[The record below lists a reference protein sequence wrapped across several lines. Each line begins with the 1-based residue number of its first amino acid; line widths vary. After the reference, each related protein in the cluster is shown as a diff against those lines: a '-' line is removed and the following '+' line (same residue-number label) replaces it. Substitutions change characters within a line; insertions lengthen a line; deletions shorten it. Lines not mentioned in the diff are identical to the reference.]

1 MARRAKLEVAIVN
14 IRIPKEKDRDYT
26 ALFDQIFA
34 LKRGFRVYSDQYLAL
49 TEFQSEERIGVFSKY
64 TDIETDGDWF
74 DVETFHKASP
84 EEVDSVS
91 IPQNL
96 RPNLSSFDFMLSVK
110 RHVVVFETYSGS
122 RSLSPNYVEKYL
134 KFIVQHPK
142 VKERFGVVEV
152 DIIKDTVEVD
162 RILGMESLKELKLTI
177 RRPNTDGWDPSVAA
191 MVEQRLA
198 EQNLSQI
205 EETLTATAENNLT
218 PNQRTKNLAYVAAEN
233 GSVRGKAIVDGLT
246 INVDSASKPL
256 KLSESYF
263 SDDTPTKNIFFKLT
277 YQMFEL
283 LDEMRS
289 RLR

>member
-1 MARRAKLEVAIVN
+1 
-14 IRIPKEKDRDYT
+14 
-26 ALFDQIFA
+26 
-34 LKRGFRVYSDQYLAL
+34 
-49 TEFQSEERIGVFSKY
+49 
-64 TDIETDGDWF
+64 
-74 DVETFHKASP
+74 
-84 EEVDSVS
+84 
-91 IPQNL
+91 
-96 RPNLSSFDFMLSVK
+96 
-110 RHVVVFETYSGS
+110 
-122 RSLSPNYVEKYL
+122 
-134 KFIVQHPK
+134 
-142 VKERFGVVEV
+142 
-152 DIIKDTVEVD
+152 
-162 RILGMESLKELKLTI
+162 MESLKELKLTI

>member
-122 RSLSPNYVEKYL
+122 RSLSQIMLRSISNL
-134 KFIVQHPK
+134 SSNI
-142 VKERFGVVEV
+142 
-152 DIIKDTVEVD
+152 
-162 RILGMESLKELKLTI
+162 LKL
-177 RRPNTDGWDPSVAA
+177 
-191 MVEQRLA
+191 
-198 EQNLSQI
+198 
-205 EETLTATAENNLT
+205 
-218 PNQRTKNLAYVAAEN
+218 KNA
-233 GSVRGKAIVDGLT
+233 
-246 INVDSASKPL
+246 SA
-256 KLSESYF
+256 
-263 SDDTPTKNIFFKLT
+263 
-277 YQMFEL
+277 
-283 LDEMRS
+283 
-289 RLR
+289 